1 MGKERL
7 EFQQRFWVRQNLR
20 TRFAP
25 SAQLTLSRHAA
36 PSFASRGFLAA
47 AGHDAA
53 LCSDFLLGVTSQP
66 PDQVPAAKA
75 LLPRARPA
83 AAADRRPTLFGLCSQ
98 RWTRGE
104 PRARRSRTARR
115 GCSKALTPASLRP
128 PPSRERRPPLHPRH
142 QTSSAPLSMAYLL
155 LQEQGCTEKNLA
167 WAEDQG
173 TGHERPQKIRGEV
186 SHGVRRAREGVRR
199 EL

>member
-1 MGKERL
+1 MIRRNV
-7 EFQQRFWVRQNLR
+7 QQRFWVRQHLR

-25 SAQLTLSRHAA
+25 SAQLTLSQHAA

-66 PDQVPAAKA
+66 IDQVPAAKA
-75 LLPRARPA
+75 LLPFARPA
-83 AAADRRPTLFGLCSQ
+83 AAADRRPRLIGLCLQ

-104 PRARRSRTARR
+104 PHARRSGAARR
-115 GCSKALTPASLRP
+115 RGSKSLTPASFRP
-128 PPSRERRPPLHPRH
+128 PQPQERRSPPHPQHR
-142 QTSSAPLSMAYLL
+142 APSTPLLMTYPL
-155 LQEQGCTEKNLA
+155 LQEQGCTEKILA